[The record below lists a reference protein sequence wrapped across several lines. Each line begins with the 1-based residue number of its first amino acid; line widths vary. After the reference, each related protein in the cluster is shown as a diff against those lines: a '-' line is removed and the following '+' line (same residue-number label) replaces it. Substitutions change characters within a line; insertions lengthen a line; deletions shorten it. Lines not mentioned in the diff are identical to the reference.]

1 MLNLKKGLALVLA
14 AATAFTFA
22 PVASL
27 PALAADK
34 VTTDGLTTG
43 TGIDSKPANVTVAEA
58 TTASDG
64 AASDSVWLQ
73 EHEGKSSNNTLTKA
87 YRITIQK
94 HKNNNGTYFDAV
106 KLQASSTAGDNT
118 DGNFS
123 NVTATAASVKSTD
136 SLQSFNKDYLDESV
150 YYVEAAAQ
158 ETANDGISKLGGAYV
173 RFRAAQLSGTDY
185 VAGENVSGT
194 YTVTVEGLGAFSESA
209 KTLDKS
215 TFTVTIPNK
224 GESLSIKKTSYVVAE
239 DSKITVPYTIAFKA
253 NSDHFTVTTDNS
265 SVAYLKTTD
274 VGVYTG
280 NETNPTATEAEYKIT
295 PLAATGTFT
304 VYTGEAGVANIKV
317 ADHKSNHDEINS
329 VTLQIKVTPKNGK
342 LYVTYE
348 TNDGTYTF
356 NDDAAFDTA
365 TSNANAT
372 QIKRL
377 SIQETMSDKGVF
389 DDVATN
395 DVDQNGLIDG
405 TNATTPATTDEY
417 SFATKYNSGWWR
429 GPSLGGAVLPAART
443 LYTDGKQTV
452 QITGS
457 SDAGAEVSYA
467 LVAPAYYYTT
477 DSSNASTN
485 KTAAGTTPI
494 TTLDK
499 VPPSDASANKV
510 AKINGSVQSLTQSS
524 YGAGSTIEF
533 TETAAREYGSIDKNG
548 LVTLKDAKNAPEL
561 YVIVT
566 AKKADAVDGVS
577 AARATSTFI
586 VPVDLKQQ
594 QPVSLYV
601 SDSKFF
607 AEATSG
613 DYASSPIHNTL
624 YLSLKDRKTDTL
636 AHKAN
641 VSDNYITVT
650 SSDDSVVDVNGWTL
664 TAKKAGSATITV
676 KTSSAPE
683 VSGIAS
689 VKINVVVNNLNSSTN
704 VVTAK
709 GVSVNKEKPNA
720 KVEASSNVNGSTVIF
735 DRNALYKV
743 DSTMPSGYSLIRNTE
758 DHANDVLVSS
768 TGNVTYQKN
777 DGTVY
782 VRAYAS
788 GTSEYNPATYV
799 YIPVNYGQKVVT
811 TDLNVDQTPIT
822 LDVKE
827 TKKITASVASG
838 ASITYTSQDPTVATV
853 AADGTVTAVKSGTT
867 YVTVKG
873 VAADGTAAES
883 AIVAVIVKGNA
894 TITDDTVK
902 KPSKV
907 TGVKVTNLKGGKVK
921 VTWTKQNQK
930 NIKYYVKKTVGK
942 KSAGKSVGSNK
953 TTLSVKK
960 GATVKVKVKAYIY
973 NAEGTKLVGSY
984 SKTITK
990 KTDKK

>member
-22 PVASL
+22 PLSSI
-27 PALAADK
+27 PAGA
-34 VTTDGLTTG
+34 VTNVTDDGLTITKE
-43 TGIDSKPANVTVAEA
+43 IDSKPANVTVDKSGSNYSQ
-58 TTASDG
+58 TI
-64 AASDSVWLQ
+64 WLQ
-73 EHEGKSSNNTLTKA
+73 EHAGKSSGNSATLA
-87 YRITIQK
+87 YRITVSK
-94 HKNNNGTYFDAV
+94 HKNKDGSYFNALKLFTDANNQAGT
-106 KLQASSTAGDNT
+106 G
-118 DGNFS
+118 
-123 NVTATAASVKSTD
+123 TATNEIITDSAASTNDGATD
-136 SLQSFNKDYLDESV
+136 TIGSANLNYLD
-150 YYVEAAAQ
+150 
-158 ETANDGISKLGGAYV
+158 TATYIVKAGEQTSNASGIQKLGGAYIA
-173 RFRAAQLSGTDY
+173 FKANSPAPTD
-185 VAGENVSGT
+185 ENISGT
-194 YTVTVEGLGAFSESA
+194 YTVTVEGLGAYDENA
-209 KTLDKS
+209 ATLDKS
-215 TFTVTIPNK
+215 TFTVTIPNN
-224 GESLSIKKTSYVVAE
+224 GEQLNIKKTSYIVAE
-239 DSKITVPYTIAFKA
+239 DSKITVPYTIANKA
-253 NSDHFTVTTDNS
+253 DSNHFTVTTDNS
-265 SVAYLKTTD
+265 SVAYLKTSD
-274 VGVYTG
+274 VGVATG

-295 PLAATGTFT
+295 GLAAAGTFK

-317 ADHKSNHDEINS
+317 ADHKSNDDEINS

-395 DVDQNGLIDG
+395 DVDQNGQIDG
-405 TNATTPATTDEY
+405 EGPATTASAAAKY
-417 SFATKYNSGWWR
+417 SFATKYQPGWTSGT
-429 GPSLGGAVLPAART
+429 SLGGAVLPAAKT
-443 LYTDGKQTV
+443 LYTDGTQTV

-477 DSSNASTN
+477 KSSDASTD
-485 KTAAGTTPI
+485 KSVTGTTSI
-494 TTLDK
+494 KTLDK
-499 VPPSDASANKV
+499 VPASDAPANKV
-510 AKINGSVQSLTQSS
+510 AKINGTATTLTASS

-586 VPVDLKQQ
+586 VPVNLKQQ

-601 SDSKFF
+601 SDSRFF
-607 AEATSG
+607 AENTSG

-650 SSDDSVVDVNGWTL
+650 SSDDSVVAVNGWTL
-664 TAKKAGSATITV
+664 TAKKKGSATITV

-689 VKINVVVNNLNSSTN
+689 VKLNVVVNDLNSSTN

-720 KVEASSNVNGSTVIF
+720 KVEASSNVAGSTVIF

-743 DSTMPSGYSLIRNTE
+743 DSSMPSGYSLIRNTE

-799 YIPVNYGQKVVT
+799 YVPVNYGQKVVT
-811 TDLNVDQTPIT
+811 TDLKVDQTPIT
-822 LDVKE
+822 LAVKE

-867 YVTVKG
+867 YVTVTG
-873 VAADGTAAES
+873 VAADGTTAES
-883 AIVAVIVKGNA
+883 AVVAVIVKGNA